1 MNRFALVNKTSNVCE
16 NISLDERGAGDIS
29 VSGYTVVDITN
40 MQCCI
45 GWLYVD
51 GTFVEPAPTKRCI
64 EEVTYTIN
72 KWRAA
77 QENGGILFNGTV
89 FDTDEAAYKR
99 IAAVVLA
106 GANPLGYWT
115 SAANID
121 VPMTYDDVKALYAA
135 ITLAGA
141 EIHARQRAMK
151 LALPDMTDAELQTFA
166 PAWDVAP
173 SWLPPQ

>member
-1 MNRFALVNKTSNVCE
+1 MYCKDKDGNPHQGPIPAHHLTKLLAEGGSKISYEEFTAIQVAMNTPPAKTF
-16 NISLDERGAGDIS
+16 DELLSDAG
-29 VSGYTVVDITN
+29 
-40 MQCCI
+40 C
-45 GWLYVD
+45 
-51 GTFVEPAPTKRCI
+51 A
-64 EEVTYTIN
+64 IN
-72 KWRAA
+72 EWRTA

-115 SAANID
+115 SAANVD
-121 VPMTYDDVKALYAA
+121 VPMTYDDVKALYDA

-151 LALPDMTDAELQTFA
+151 LALLNMTDAELQAFV
-166 PAWDVAP
+166 PGWDVAP
-173 SWLPPQ
+173 NWLPQ